1 MKNQNIFEN
10 NESSNS
16 CEKPSVF
23 GTIAAGVIGFLIG
36 KNQTGRSDSGK
47 DDNLSDPTLTSTNY
61 VVDWKFLTNKLDENS
76 FRRIARKLFIV
87 SYLAKAT
94 QLNNNPVDVKNNIK
108 LTNSLTM
115 MVNNVPQYKYLWLKG
130 PFFDETSDI
139 FDTAMKSDYKDVEL
153 KGDEIYKY
161 SINQILYEFLYK
173 PEYSSSAIIR
183 RLYKVGKSNYDS
195 FSLFNPIF
203 GLDKKYYSEFNQFE
217 FIEEID
223 GMLSAY
229 ILELKDQLSSTVYK
243 SLTDPDFQIRVAI
256 GLNLDSNELMF
267 KSNFKQIYAK
277 YHSK

>member
-10 NESSNS
+10 DENLNS
-16 CEKPSVF
+16 REKSGVF
-23 GTIAAGVIGFLIG
+23 GAIAAGVIGFLIG
-36 KNQTGRSDSGK
+36 KNQTRQNDGGEDSNP
-47 DDNLSDPTLTSTNY
+47 DDPTLTSTNY
-61 VVDWKFLTNKLDENS
+61 IVDWKFLMDKLDENS
-76 FRRIARKLFIV
+76 FRRIARKLFVV
-87 SYLAKAT
+87 SYLARAT

-130 PFFDETSDI
+130 PFFDESSDI

-173 PEYSSSAIIR
+173 PEYASSAVVR
-183 RLYKVGKSNYDS
+183 RFYKIGKSNYDS

-203 GLDKKYYSEFNQFE
+203 GLDKKYYSDFNQFE
-217 FIEEID
+217 FIEEVD

-229 ILELKDQLSSTVYK
+229 IIELKDQLSSDVLKT
-243 SLTDPDFQIRVAI
+243 LIDPEFQIRVAI

-267 KSNFKQIYAK
+267 KSNFKRIYAK
-277 YHSK
+277 YYSK

>member
-1 MKNQNIFEN
+1 MQNQNIVEQSEN
-10 NESSNS
+10 SNS
-16 CEKPSVF
+16 RGEPSVF
-23 GTIAAGVIGFLIG
+23 GTVAAGFIGFLIG
-36 KNQTGRSDSGK
+36 KNQVKRSDSG
-47 DDNLSDPTLTSTNY
+47 DIDNPSNPVLTSTNY
-61 VVDWKFLTNKLDENS
+61 ILDWNFLMDKLDENS
-76 FRRIARKLFIV
+76 FRRIARKLFVV
-87 SYLAKAT
+87 SYLVKAA

-153 KGDEIYKY
+153 KEDEVYKY

-173 PEYSSSAIIR
+173 PEFSSSAIVR

-203 GLDKKYYSEFNQFE
+203 GLDRKYYSNFNQFE
-217 FIEEID
+217 FIEEVD

-229 ILELKDQLSSTVYK
+229 IIKLKDQLSSAVYK
-243 SLTDPDFQIRVAI
+243 TLTDPDFQIRVAI
-256 GLNLDSNELMF
+256 GLNLHSNELMF
-267 KSNFKQIYAK
+267 KSNFKKVYAK
-277 YHSK
+277 YHSR

>member
-10 NESSNS
+10 DENLNS
-16 CEKPSVF
+16 REKSGVF

-36 KNQTGRSDSGK
+36 KNQTRQNNGSEG
-47 DDNLSDPTLTSTNY
+47 DNPSDPALTSTNY
-61 VVDWKFLTNKLDENS
+61 IVDWKFLMNKLDENS
-76 FRRIARKLFIV
+76 FRRIVRKLFVV

-94 QLNNNPVDVKNNIK
+94 QLNNNPVDVKNSIK

-139 FDTAMKSDYKDVEL
+139 FDTAMKSDYKDVEF

-173 PEYSSSAIIR
+173 PEYSSSAVVR
-183 RLYKVGKSNYDS
+183 RLYKIGKSNYDS

-203 GLDKKYYSEFNQFE
+203 GLGRKYYSDFNQFE
-217 FIEEID
+217 FIEEVD

-229 ILELKDQLSSTVYK
+229 IIELKDQLSSAVYET
-243 SLTDPDFQIRVAI
+243 LTDPEFQIRVAV

-267 KSNFKQIYAK
+267 KSNFKRIYAK
-277 YHSK
+277 YHSR